1 VKTIELLCRG
11 FCPLLAFLLAQTVS
25 GDNGQLSLRD
35 AVERAQQ
42 QDPWIQGS
50 LYRQQALEAQSTTA
64 AALPDPMI
72 SAGFANLPTN
82 TFNFDQEP
90 MTQFRVGVSQAL
102 PRGDSRALQQQQL
115 LLMGDQHP
123 YQRAD
128 RRARVAAEVS
138 GLWLDAWRASQT
150 IKLIEQDTDLFI
162 QLVDIAES
170 SYVNS
175 IKGARQ
181 QDLVHAQLEL
191 TRLEDRLVSLQ
202 EQQEI
207 ALSRLNQWLLNADAT
222 NFGSISYVLPQ
233 ALPEISP
240 MAPQLAS
247 SEQTPS
253 PQSLANILREHP
265 ALKNV
270 DQRLAASSTAIKLA
284 EQNYRPEWRLNAS
297 YGYRDDDPI
306 GRSRADFF
314 SFGVSFDLPLFTS
327 NRQDQQVISA
337 TATTESV
344 RTERALLLRKM
355 VAEMTTLHAR
365 LQRLNQ
371 RQTLYHTRLLD
382 DMTAQVEATMEA
394 YTNDDGDFAEAV
406 RAKIGELNTQIDS
419 LNIAVDRQK
428 TIAQLNYFF
437 ASSNNLEG
445 K

>member
-1 VKTIELLCRG
+1 MKTTELLCRG
-11 FCPLLAFLLAQTVS
+11 FCALLTLLLAQAVN
-25 GDNGQLSLRD
+25 GDNGQLSLKD

-50 LYRQQALEAQSTTA
+50 LYRQQALEAQSTSA
-64 AALPDPMI
+64 SALPDPMVT
-72 SAGFANLPTN
+72 AGFANLPTD

-102 PRGDSRALQQQQL
+102 PRGNSRALQQQQL
-115 LLMGDQHP
+115 SLLGNQHP

-128 RRARVAAEVS
+128 RRARVEAEVS

-150 IKLIEQDTDLFI
+150 MQLIEQDTDLFV

-181 QDLVHAQLEL
+181 QDLVQAQLEL
-191 TRLEDRLVSLQ
+191 TRLEDRLVSLH
-202 EQQEI
+202 EQQDV
-207 ALSRLNQWLLNADAT
+207 ALSKLNQWLRSSDDAGFESM
-222 NFGSISYVLPQ
+222 NYRLPHT
-233 ALPEISP
+233 LPEIALL
-240 MAPQLAS
+240 APQLGA
-247 SEQTPS
+247 SEQTPT
-253 PQSLANILREHP
+253 PQSLAMILQEHP
-265 ALKNV
+265 ALINI

-297 YGYRDDDPI
+297 YGYRDNDSVGQP
-306 GRSRADFF
+306 RADFF

-337 TATTESV
+337 TANTESV

-355 VAEMTTLHAR
+355 VSEMTALHAR

-371 RQTLYHTRLLD
+371 RQTLYETRLLD
-382 DMTAQVEATMEA
+382 DVRAQVEATMEA
-394 YTNDDGDFAEAV
+394 YTNDDGEFTEVV
-406 RAKIGELNTQIDS
+406 RARIDALNTQIDA
-419 LNIAVDRQK
+419 LNIAVNRQK

-445 K
+445 S